1 MTQFWLLATKTKPF
15 FKSKGLIYSF
25 LLTSSL
31 FMASCRNTESDLGL
45 NLRADKGEIYAAE
58 TDTFTVNA
66 FTVREDSLETS
77 SLSTSLLGAMNDPD
91 FGISTAILATQIS
104 ITQKDISFGPTPKLD
119 SAILYIAFDKK
130 YSYGNLN
137 STQYM
142 NVYYLNEVLDINK
155 KYFSNYQATLGTEIG
170 VWNGKFSL
178 TDSVSFR
185 EGNKIVKKAPGI
197 KIKLNKKVATD
208 LANADP
214 SVYSSIES
222 FKAFLKGIVLIPQ
235 KGGIASGQGGIA
247 SVDIRSGN
255 SKLIIHY
262 NDTSQQSFVLNDNC
276 VHFNNYSKKDLNSDL
291 ISQLAKPG
299 THQNTSY
306 VQSMA
311 GCKTRIEIPH
321 LLNLAKNLNN
331 ERIIINEAALVFTPK
346 NGSISSEYPLPLR
359 LNLLQPKNAAND
371 QYSDLIQD
379 FLDYINPQIGVRSGY
394 GGTYNS
400 LTGEYTIRFTRHLQS
415 VVNKYFET
423 GENLNRGFYVTI
435 PSDSPMTPS
444 RLILNNTRLPN
455 YKALKLRLTYTKV
468 KN

>member
-1 MTQFWLLATKTKPF
+1 MTQFWLLAIKRNPF
-15 FKSKGLIYSF
+15 LKSQGLIFYLLFTYTLF
-25 LLTSSL
+25 L
-31 FMASCRNTESDLGL
+31 ASCRNTDSDLGL

-58 TDTFTVNA
+58 SDTFTVNA

-77 SLSTSLLGAMNDPD
+77 SLSTSILGAMNDPG
-91 FGISTAILATQIS
+91 FGISSAAIATQIT
-104 ITQKDISFGPTPKLD
+104 ITQKDISFGPSPKMD

-142 NVYYLNEVLDINK
+142 NLYYLNEALDLTK
-155 KYFSNYQATLGTEIG
+155 KYYSNYPAKLGDEIG
-170 VWNGKFSL
+170 IWNGKFSL
-178 TDSVSFR
+178 TDSVVLR
-185 EGNKIVKKAPGI
+185 EGKKIVKKAPGI
-197 KIKLNKKVATD
+197 KIKLSKKVATD

-235 KGGIASGQGGIA
+235 KGGISPGQGGIT

-262 NDTSQQSFVLNDNC
+262 NDTSQQTFALNDNC
-276 VHFNNYSKKDLNSDL
+276 MHFNSYSKKDLNPEL
-291 ISQLAKPG
+291 IGQLANPG
-299 THQNTSY
+299 HHQNTTY
-306 VQSMA
+306 VQAMA
-311 GCKTRIEIPH
+311 GCKTKIEIPH
-321 LLNLAKNLNN
+321 LLNLAKNLNK

-346 NGSISSEYPLPLR
+346 NGSITAEYPLPLR
-359 LNLLQPKNAAND
+359 LNLLQPKNATND

-394 GGTYNS
+394 GGTYNT

-415 VVNKYFET
+415 VINKYFET